1 MWEIT
6 IAKILVF
13 LITSWQII
21 KSYANNS
28 IKLSRSN
35 LYRLYFIRKDIIKGI
50 MEGSLREVIG
60 NKLIYIYLFIY
71 FLMKS
76 MLSGF

>member
-1 MWEIT
+1 
-6 IAKILVF
+6 
-13 LITSWQII
+13 
-21 KSYANNS
+21 
-28 IKLSRSN
+28 
-35 LYRLYFIRKDIIKGI
+35 
-50 MEGSLREVIG
+50 MERSLREVIG